1 MTDLVKIVD
10 QLSTLTVI
18 QAAELSKMLEEKW
31 GVTAAAPVAVAAAP
45 AASEAVAEKTA
56 FEVVL
61 VSSGDKKIDVIK
73 VTRELTGLG
82 LKEAKELVD
91 AAPKTIKSGV
101 NKEEAESFKEKL
113 EAVGAKV
120 ELK

>member
-61 VSSGDKKIDVIK
+61 VSSGDKKIEVIK

>member
-45 AASEAVAEKTA
+45 TASEAVAEKTA

-61 VSSGDKKIDVIK
+61 VSSGDKKIEVIK